1 VEGEVNP
8 DAAWYY
14 PSASPLGRRIND
26 RVAFWHRVR
35 VESVRVELRPA
46 P

>member
-14 PSASPLGRRIND
+14 PSPSPLARRIKD